1 MRMYRPYKIL
11 TGVLLLLGLTLI
23 SICGRG
29 QSKTK
34 LANKKHGIT
43 IGFQSGREVLQN
55 QSSLFNNKQSKMLY
69 GINHNLV
76 LRKAIKPHFKFETG
90 VTYSEFQN
98 QAFIQKN
105 RSNHTLKPYSLSLP
119 ATLQYFFL
127 PEKCR
132 LHPYCGAGLQYNL
145 NIASN
150 TISPFSGDAPSATSV
165 VGSENGTKYISIL
178 FTQGITYEIN
188 TKIQVT
194 QSFHFI
200 PSNNNKTFGIDLGV
214 GYTIP

>member
-1 MRMYRPYKIL
+1 M
-11 TGVLLLLGLTLI
+11 
-23 SICGRG
+23 
-29 QSKTK
+29 Q
-34 LANKKHGIT
+34 
-43 IGFQSGREVLQN
+43 
-55 QSSLFNNKQSKMLY
+55 Y

-90 VTYSEFQN
+90 VTYSQFQN

-105 RSNHTLKPYSLSLP
+105 KFNHTLKPYSLSLP

-127 PEKCR
+127 PEKCK
-132 LHPYCGAGLQYNL
+132 LHPYCGAGLQYNI
-145 NIASN
+145 NIRPN
-150 TISPFSGDAPSATSV
+150 TISPFSGDASSATSA
-165 VGSENGTKYISIL
+165 GSETGTKYISIV
-178 FTQGITYEIN
+178 FTQGVTYEIN

-200 PSNNNKTFGIDLGV
+200 PNNNNKILGIDLGV